1 MKVPVLLLLCV
12 TALVCC
18 KKSDTNPANIIQ
30 QMRVL
35 EYKTNTPLA
44 DVKVDMYS
52 CIPPPGM
59 TTCDTGHLIFSG
71 YTDESG
77 IVATTQFYHAV
88 FGITLTKDNYITA
101 AGGAGDRY
109 MYPAA
114 YLRLHLIKDSAYAD
128 TTAFVYYTDST
139 LSSGVGSY
147 TSITPPPA
155 DTIINLQLPGDS
167 TYTITCGVVIPVLNC
182 TAPPCCPEWLTDTIT
197 HSIRLEK
204 FGDSTI
210 TIRY

>member
-1 MKVPVLLLLCV
+1 MRVPLLLLCV
-12 TALVCC
+12 IMLVCC
-18 KKSDTNPANIIQ
+18 KKSNTNPADIVQ

-44 DVKVDMYS
+44 GVKVDMYS

-59 TTCDTGHLIFSG
+59 TACDTGHLIFSG
-71 YTDESG
+71 LTDTNG
-77 IVATTQFYHAV
+77 IIATSQFYHAA

-101 AGGAGDRY
+101 PGGAGDRY

-139 LSSGVGSY
+139 LRSGAGAY

-155 DTIINLQLPGDS
+155 DTIISLQLPGDS
-167 TYTITCGVVIPVLNC
+167 TYTITYGVVIPVTNC
-182 TAPPCCPEWLTDTIT
+182 TVPPCYPQWLMDTT
-197 HSIRLEK
+197 TQSLNLAK